1 MLFKKVIVAATL
13 SVTLLATSPAFA
25 YEVKPGDTMNKIA
38 RKNGLSLAALA
49 ALNPRIENLN
59 LIYPGQTIRT
69 EANNTGSVQTNVS
82 DNKKSVSSSYSATAE
97 AGEAGLLARLIH
109 AEAQGETISGKIA
122 VAEVVLNRV
131 RDPRFPS
138 TITSVINQ
146 PGQFSPVASGS
157 INNLATAEDVRAA
170 NAALS
175 GSNLTNGAV
184 YFYNAA
190 TASNRWLDGLAT
202 TTVIGNHT
210 FKK

>member
-38 RKNGLSLAALA
+38 RTNGLSLAALA
-49 ALNPRIENLN
+49 ALNPQVENLN

-69 EANNTGSVQTNVS
+69 EANNTGSVKVS
-82 DNKKSVSSSYSATAE
+82 DTKTSVSSSYSATAE

-109 AEAQGETISGKIA
+109 AEAQGETIHGKIA

-131 RDPRFPS
+131 RDPRFPN

-146 PGQFSPVASGS
+146 PGQFSPVTSGS

-170 NAALS
+170 NAALN
-175 GSNLTNGAV
+175 GSNLTNGAI